1 MSNKKI
7 KCIKNHQLFDS
18 IDALLIKKPQNIL
31 YILGFGIESDTT
43 ILIPNAERSK
53 NSSKILAFINALEY
67 DEVKAQIEQNKMLR
81 NEIKIVKIARAEEK
95 VVEKTIKQLKLNTLG
110 FEDEFISVKSF
121 EQLQES
127 FKDIEF
133 VGASEILIDAR
144 LMKTEN
150 EIQKMKKAA
159 ELGILGFNTIYER
172 IEDGMT
178 EKELAAMA
186 EFAMRKEGADGI
198 AFKTI
203 VASGNRSAFPHGKTS
218 EKRVKK
224 GDIII
229 VDIGAIYH
237 GYCSDMTRTF
247 IFNGKNTPNFSKK
260 AELVNLVNEAQKE
273 GLNEVA
279 VGREASEL
287 DSIVREFF
295 KNKNKEWG
303 DRFIH
308 SLGHGVG
315 IDVHEKPYIS
325 RISED
330 VLKEGMCLTIEP
342 GLYIPGLGGART
354 EDLLVV
360 KKNGYENLTPIEKF
374 YY

>member
-1 MSNKKI
+1 MSNRKI
-7 KCIKNHQLFDS
+7 KRIKNHQLFDS

-43 ILIPNAERSK
+43 ILIPNTERLK

-360 KKNGYENLTPIEKF
+360 KKKGYENLTPIEKF

>member
-1 MSNKKI
+1 MSNRKI
-7 KCIKNHQLFDS
+7 KRIRNHHLFDS

-31 YILGFGIESDTT
+31 YLLEFGIESETT
-43 ILIPNAERSK
+43 ILIPNAESCK
-53 NSSKILAFINALEY
+53 KSSQILLFANALEY
-67 DEVKAQIEQNKMLR
+67 DEVKAQIEQNKTLR
-81 NEIKIVKIARAEEK
+81 NEIKIIKIARTEEK
-95 VVEKTIKQLKLNTLG
+95 VVEKTIKELKLNTLG

-121 EQLQES
+121 EQLKETYEN
-127 FKDIEF
+127 IEF

-144 LMKTEN
+144 LMKTEQ

-172 IEDGMT
+172 IEENMT
-178 EKELAAMA
+178 EKQLAALA
-186 EFAMRKEGADGI
+186 EFTMRREGADGI

-247 IFNGKNTPNFSKK
+247 IFNGNGAQNFSDKT
-260 AELVNLVNEAQKE
+260 ELVNLVNEAQKK
-273 GLNEVA
+273 GLEEVR

-295 KNKNKEWG
+295 KNESTKWG

-325 RISED
+325 SASED

-360 KKNGYENLTPIEKF
+360 KKGGYENLTPLEKF